1 MKSSDMVA
9 ADEMN
14 KGHNG
19 EFEDERIWASK

>member
-1 MKSSDMVA
+1 MKSPDMVA

-19 EFEDERIWASK
+19 EFEDERVWASK